1 MYISRKY
8 KTVTYENRCQIQE
21 MLKTNKSITIMEV
34 AERMNFEYST
44 IYREIRRGTNE
55 DGVYDAQYAQKQYE
69 ISMNNRGRKERIFDK
84 NGEMYKFLRQ
94 KLIDECVSPQTA
106 LDELKKSGIKTDEQ
120 YPSKATLYRM
130 QEMCMTATESYTD
143 SIKRQSIS
151 YTVTENFFLHLM
163 ALW

>member
-8 KTVTYENRCQIQE
+8 NTVTYENRCQIQE
-21 MLKTNKSITIMEV
+21 MLENNKSITIMEV
-34 AERMNFEYST
+34 AERMKFEYST

-84 NGEMYKFLRQ
+84 NTEMYKFLRQ
-94 KLIDECVSPQTA
+94 KLVDECVSPQTA

-120 YPSKATLYRM
+120 YPSKALLYRM
-130 QEMCMTATESYTD
+130 MRRGDFE
-143 SIKRQSIS
+143 
-151 YTVTENFFLHLM
+151 
-163 ALW
+163 

>member
-21 MLKTNKSITIMEV
+21 MLKKNKSITIMEV

-106 LDELKKSGIKTDEQ
+106 LDEFKKSGIKTDEQ

-130 QEMCMTATESYTD
+130 MRRGDFE
-143 SIKRQSIS
+143 
-151 YTVTENFFLHLM
+151 
-163 ALW
+163 

>member
-21 MLKTNKSITIMEV
+21 MLKKNKSITIMEV

-44 IYREIRRGTNE
+44 
-55 DGVYDAQYAQKQYE
+55 
-69 ISMNNRGRKERIFDK
+69 MNNRGRKERIFDK

-130 QEMCMTATESYTD
+130 MRRGDFE
-143 SIKRQSIS
+143 
-151 YTVTENFFLHLM
+151 
-163 ALW
+163 